1 MNEIWVQLE
10 VTGEPVVHDFQK
22 KEMELDDDDIHK
34 SFITIF
40 SFDHHNL
47 TKGQKHAHELS
58 FVVLTFDQNFKSFK
72 HKLSHHFTME
82 RIFFN
87 NEIVS

>member
-10 VTGEPVVHDFQK
+10 VMGEPVVHDFQK

-40 SFDHHNL
+40 SFDHR
-47 TKGQKHAHELS
+47 KFIISQKVKNMHMNYHLL
-58 FVVLTFDQNFKSFK
+58 F
-72 HKLSHHFTME
+72 
-82 RIFFN
+82 
-87 NEIVS
+87 